1 MTNEVPSHVL
11 NPAHIQYMA
20 AVPDVDPSLLTID
33 MIRKVVSGQP
43 CPHEPKPEAS
53 IQSIQ
58 VPTDDGRSIKV
69 DIYRPKDVLPE
80 TVLPTLVY
88 LPGGGWC
95 LPPQGCHYHIAPKL
109 AIDGHCAVLL
119 VNYSISPEVKFPVA
133 ANECFSVFNWVLNA
147 ENAKNI
153 AVDPS
158 RVVVA
163 GDSAGGNLTVALTLL
178 AKRHGVHQAIKRQML
193 FYPILDATWSSES
206 YKIYGDKNYFSSR
219 FLNQLLW
226 DNYKSSD
233 ADVQNV
239 LACPARVTVDELK
252 EFPSA
257 FIVTSEVD
265 PLRDEAEEYSK
276 KLLLAGVQVSSMR
289 VLHAMHGFLSVPG
302 LFCEESLN
310 VIDAASGILRRTFAK

>member
-1 MTNEVPSHVL
+1 M
-11 NPAHIQYMA
+11 
-20 AVPDVDPSLLTID
+20 
-33 MIRKVVSGQP
+33 
-43 CPHEPKPEAS
+43 
-53 IQSIQ
+53 
-58 VPTDDGRSIKV
+58 
-69 DIYRPKDVLPE
+69 
-80 TVLPTLVY
+80 
-88 LPGGGWC
+88 
-95 LPPQGCHYHIAPKL
+95 
-109 AIDGHCAVLL
+109 
-119 VNYSISPEVKFPVA
+119 
-133 ANECFSVFNWVLNA
+133 
-147 ENAKNI
+147 
-153 AVDPS
+153 
-158 RVVVA
+158 
-163 GDSAGGNLTVALTLL
+163 L
-178 AKRHGVHQAIKRQML
+178 AKRHCVHQAIKRQIL

-239 LACPARVTVDELK
+239 LACPARATIDELK